1 MNVRRRQRSA
11 SPARRRRAVSSILLA
26 VAATSLP
33 GPAARAVDKFYIGP
47 AAGFWDTSTN
57 WNPSGQPAPGDNVA
71 VVSGIIAPA
80 TTVTAD
86 NFTPP
91 TSTNLTLLYIDTAS
105 FGGIRLNQV
114 GSVIS
119 ESNAIVGFTNT
130 GELDLSS
137 SAVHGVSGT
146 LFLGYQSAAFGSAS
160 LGGAASLQ
168 VAGTEVIGYSGRAF
182 LNQIGGTNAVP
193 NFDVGFAL
201 SGNGT
206 VNLAAGLLNV
216 SSVST
221 VGLVGTGWYFQ
232 SGGTHSANTLL
243 VGEKPTAIGHYAM
256 TNGALAITGGATI
269 GDEGFGTFVQSGGT
283 TTIGSN
289 LQVAAQVSG
298 AGSFS
303 VFGGGAT
310 VSGNA
315 YIGVNGTLGGTFNQS
330 AGTFHVGGTGG
341 LYFGYAAGVSGSASL
356 LGTGILQVTNNEYV
370 GYGGLGAFAQ
380 SAGSNSASQLLL
392 GNLPGSSGTF
402 TLSGGTL
409 TIGQEFPGVGGPGTF
424 IQSGGSHVTGF
435 LRIGQAGAGSYSM
448 TNGTLINT
456 AEVSVGYSGVGT
468 FTQSGGTVSGGA
480 WFIGDFGGG
489 SGTYTLSNGV
499 LTTQSIAVGWDGR
512 GTFTQNGGTHT
523 TGALTIGADGGS
535 GIYTLSGGSLLA
547 SDSEY
552 VGFFSTGV
560 YIQSGGD
567 NHVSGTGGTG
577 LYIGYNVGA
586 TGSGSLSAGSL
597 RVEGFDEIGA
607 SGIGTFTQTGG
618 THSAGFLRIG
628 VVSSGN
634 GTYTLSGGNLNV
646 VGSLNVGD
654 GGRGTFIQSGG
665 SVTAAFFDLGDG
677 ATGSGTANISGA
689 ASIVLST
696 DGIIGNAGAG
706 VLNQS
711 GGTISTP
718 SLEVGRLVGG
728 SGTYSLSGGTLNV
741 TGTTTVSNAGR
752 GAFNLSGGLHT
763 TGGLTIGAAGT
774 YTQTGGTV
782 NASATLN
789 NGSFTQIA
797 GQASLGTVT
806 GSTGT
811 MTLGVASGNASKTT
825 VNTLVQPTV
834 IVNNTGFLQFAIFPG
849 VTPHH
854 TNTITSLA
862 ISGTGRVDLANQDLL
877 TSTPAAAI
885 RSYLVNA
892 YTPAGDWSGP
902 GLNSV
907 FAMTSSIKYTVG
919 YADGNDLSANDARP
933 DVPAGRVLVRPTL
946 VGDANLDGKV
956 DFFDI
961 SQVLGYKYN
970 TGAPASYTDGDLN
983 YDGVVDFFDLTV
995 VLSANYNSGA
1005 VFGLAAAASADAPNT
1020 VPEPVGIGVLGI
1032 GGAAGLLS
1040 RRRRRRRY
1048 FVASDTFTRDSR
1060 VGASL
1065 PPSPPVL
1072 TATPSAMRSPGLAMI
1087 CSSPLRP
1094 ATTSTVVP

>member
-1 MNVRRRQRSA
+1 MS
-11 SPARRRRAVSSILLA
+11 ARRRRAISSILVA
-26 VAATSLP
+26 VAASTLRGST
-33 GPAARAVDKFYIGP
+33 ARAVDKFYVGP
-47 AAGFWDTSTN
+47 TAGFWDTSAN
-57 WNPSGQPAPGDNVA
+57 WNPAGQPAPGDSVA
-71 VVSGIIAPA
+71 VVSGVIAPS

-86 NFTPP
+86 NFTLP
-91 TSTNLTLLYIDTAS
+91 TSTNLALLYIDTAS

-146 LFLGYQSAAFGSAS
+146 LFLGYQSSAFGSAS
-160 LGGAASLQ
+160 IGGAASLQ
-168 VAGTEVIGYSGRAF
+168 VAATEVIGYSGRAF

-216 SSVST
+216 SSLST
-221 VGLVGTGWYFQ
+221 VGLIGTGWFFQ
-232 SGGTHSANTLL
+232 SGGTHRASSLS

-256 TNGALAITGGATI
+256 TNGTLAITGGATI

-283 TTIGSN
+283 TTIGGD

-303 VFGGGAT
+303 IFGGGAT

-315 YIGVNGTLGGTFNQS
+315 YIGVNGTLGGAYGQS

-341 LYFGYAAGVSGSASL
+341 LYLGLASGVSGSASL
-356 LGTGILQVTNNEYV
+356 FGSGILQVTANEYV

-392 GNLPGSSGTF
+392 GNLPGSSGTY

-409 TIGQEFPGVGGPGTF
+409 TVGQEYPGIGGPGTF
-424 IQSGGSHVTGF
+424 IQTGGSHVTGF

-448 TNGTLINT
+448 TNGTLLNT

-499 LTTQSIAVGWDGR
+499 FNNQSVAVGWDGR

-523 TGALTIGADGGS
+523 TGGLYLGQDGGS
-535 GIYTLSGGSLLA
+535 GTYTLSGGSLLVNG
-547 SDSEY
+547 SEY
-552 VGFFSTGV
+552 VGYVSPGT
-560 YIQSGGD
+560 YIQGGGD
-567 NHVSGTGGTG
+567 NHVAGTG
-577 LYIGYNVGA
+577 LSGLFFGYNPGA

-597 RVEGFDEIGA
+597 RVDGYDEIGA
-607 SGIGTFTQTGG
+607 SGVGTFTQTGG

-628 VVSSGN
+628 VVPSGT

-646 VGSLNVGD
+646 AGALNVGD
-654 GGRGTFIQSGG
+654 GGRGTFNQSGG
-665 SVTAAFFDLGDG
+665 SVAATFIDLGDG
-677 ATGSGTANISGA
+677 ATGSGTASISGG
-689 ASIVLST
+689 ASIVTSVEV
-696 DGIIGNAGAG
+696 DVGNDGAG

-711 GGTISTP
+711 GGTILTP
-718 SLEVGRLVGG
+718 SLQVGRLAEG
-728 SGTYSLSGGTLNV
+728 SGTYSLSGGMLSV
-741 TGTTTVSNAGR
+741 SGTTTVSVAGR

-763 TGGLTIGAAGT
+763 TGGLTIGAAGS
-774 YTQTGGTV
+774 YAQTGGTV

-834 IVNNTGFLQFAIFPG
+834 IVNNTGFLQFTLFPG

-854 TNTITSLA
+854 TNTITSLT

-877 TSTPAAAI
+877 SSTPAATI
-885 RSYLVNA
+885 RSYLLHA
-892 YTPAGDWSGP
+892 YTPAGDWSGT

-907 FAMTSSIKYTVG
+907 FAMTSSIEYTVG

-933 DVPAGRVLVRPTL
+933 DVPAGKVLVRPTL
-946 VGDANLDGKV
+946 VGDANLDGTV

-961 SQVLGYKYN
+961 TQVLGYKYN

-983 YDGVVDFFDLTV
+983 YDGVVDFFDISTL
-995 VLSANYNSGA
+995 LSANYNSGA
-1005 VFGLAAAASADAPNT
+1005 VFALAASVSANWPDA

-1040 RRRRRRRY
+1040 RGRRRRRCVILSEAKDLPTPTERP
-1048 FVASDTFTRDSR
+1048 DP
-1060 VGASL
+1060 SL
-1065 PPSPPVL
+1065 
-1072 TATPSAMRSPGLAMI
+1072 R
-1087 CSSPLRP
+1087 
-1094 ATTSTVVP
+1094 